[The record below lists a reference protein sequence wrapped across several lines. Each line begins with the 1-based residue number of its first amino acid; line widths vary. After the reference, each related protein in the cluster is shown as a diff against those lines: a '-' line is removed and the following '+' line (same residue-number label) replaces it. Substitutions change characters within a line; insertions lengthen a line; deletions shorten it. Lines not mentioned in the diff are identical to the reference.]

1 MSAQVSYKKQIII
14 FLILFV
20 LLLFAVEIGARVIE
34 YSGENECE
42 FIGKDALKNVEIIKQ
57 NQICEDNNSTMYEVD
72 GILKYIPNQ
81 NMETININSHGFRG
95 DDFSEKKDLD
105 TYRIFIVGGS
115 TTFGSGATSDD
126 TTIPSFL
133 QKNLKP
139 FIVTKKL
146 KF

>member
-1 MSAQVSYKKQIII
+1 MGANI
-14 FLILFV
+14 F
-20 LLLFAVEIGARVIE
+20 EWQRD
-34 YSGENECE
+34 YQQPPCD
-42 FIGKDALKNVEIIKQ
+42 FIGSNALQNVEEIKQ
-57 NQICEDNNSTMYEVD
+57 YQICEELNSIQYQVD
-72 GILKYIPNQ
+72 GILSLVPNQ
-81 NMETININSHGFRG
+81 NLETININSHGFRG
-95 DDFSEKKDLD
+95 HDFSEKKDLG